1 MSIENIMASALM
13 KPGTLVRFAHER
25 DGGPVHRVFGVG
37 VDGMIELDD
46 MGGFFAPHLFVIADD
61 IGDIPPSQA
70 QDSDPYAEGDISDR
84 LSEMAHALVS
94 GYRVDPAWT
103 VALLDRAACALK
115 NTSMCATLAES
126 LFNVLGESNHKVPRW
141 SQGAAPFEYWSREEI
156 LRAIAEIENIEARK

>member
-1 MSIENIMASALM
+1 MSIENSM
-13 KPGTLVRFAHER
+13 KPGTLVRFNHER

-70 QDSDPYAEGDISDR
+70 QDPDPYAKGDVGDR
-84 LSEMAHALVS
+84 LSEMAHALAMG
-94 GYRVDPAWT
+94 GYRVDPAWI
-103 VALLDRAACALK
+103 VALLDRAARALR
-115 NTSMCATLAES
+115 NTPTYAALAES

-156 LRAIAEIENIEARK
+156 MRAIAEIEKIEARE